1 MFDILEDT
9 TEEEDTGDTLELDTI
24 KKRILNIW
32 EKALLLHCRTTK
44 LSDEDKAKY
53 LKDNTLVFGEEREE
67 EGSSEEEELMKLLA
81 TLDSLMDGGEA
92 LTAIVVG
99 GENPDY
105 SGKQLSATNEGR
117 SAPKGTYDS
126 KHSHGTHTQKDTTKG
141 IGSGSYAGVPDGR
154 LKFNKQPESIVSI
167 MPLFEKIREDVGD
180 MDRRRA
186 IGKRRQLF
194 R

>member
-9 TEEEDTGDTLELDTI
+9 TEEEDTGDTLELDKI
-24 KKRILNIW
+24 KKKILDIW
-32 EKALLLHCRTTK
+32 KKALLVHCRTTK
-44 LSDEDKAKY
+44 LSDEDKDKF
-53 LKDNTLVFGEEREE
+53 LKENTLVFGEEKEE
-67 EGSSEEEELMKLLA
+67 EGSSEEEELMKLLS
-81 TLDSLMDGGEA
+81 TLDSLVSGGES
-92 LTAIVVG
+92 LSAIVIG

-126 KHSHGTHTQKDTTKG
+126 KHSHSTHTQKDTAKG

-154 LKFNKQPESIVSI
+154 LKFNKQSEAVASI
-167 MPLFEKIREDVGD
+167 MPLFEKLREDVGD